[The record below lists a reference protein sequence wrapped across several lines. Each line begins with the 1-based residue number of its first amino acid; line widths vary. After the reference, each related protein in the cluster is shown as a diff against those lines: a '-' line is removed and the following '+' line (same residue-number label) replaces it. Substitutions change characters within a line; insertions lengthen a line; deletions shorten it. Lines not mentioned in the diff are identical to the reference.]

1 MSYVDELAPHLAFL
15 RRYARALTGSQSSGD
30 AHVRAALEAAI
41 ADRSALDSTLPSRV
55 ALYKLFH
62 AVWGSSSAT
71 LESSS
76 DVDESVGDGADA
88 RLRRLSPKSRQ
99 ALLLTSMEGFSESEA
114 ATILA
119 ASESQVADLVTEAR
133 NEIDA
138 VLKTG
143 VFIIEDEPIIS
154 ADLQNI
160 VRSLGHEV
168 VGTARTRTEALDRA
182 PSASPGLILADIQL
196 ADNSSG
202 IDAVH
207 DIMKV
212 HTCPVIFITAFPE
225 RLLTGE
231 RPEPTYLITKPFLS
245 EAVKAAIGQA
255 LFFA

>member
-1 MSYVDELAPHLAFL
+1 
-15 RRYARALTGSQSSGD
+15 
-30 AHVRAALEAAI
+30 
-41 ADRSALDSTLPSRV
+41 
-55 ALYKLFH
+55 
-62 AVWGSSSAT
+62 
-71 LESSS
+71 
-76 DVDESVGDGADA
+76 
-88 RLRRLSPKSRQ
+88 
-99 ALLLTSMEGFSESEA
+99 MEGFSESEA